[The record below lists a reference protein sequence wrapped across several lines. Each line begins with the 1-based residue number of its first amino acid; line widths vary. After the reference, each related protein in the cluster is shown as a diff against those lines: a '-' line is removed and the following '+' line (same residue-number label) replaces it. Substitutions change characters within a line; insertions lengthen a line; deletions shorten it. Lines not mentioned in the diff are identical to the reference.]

1 VAALWAYDGWNNV
14 SMVASEIRDP
24 QRNLPLALIG
34 GTLAVMAI
42 YLFANWAY
50 FHVLT
55 AAQVAANPRVAGEM
69 MRHVLG
75 NAGASAVSVAAMI
88 SIFAALNGSIL
99 TGSRVPYAAARDG
112 YFFRAVAYVSPRF
125 RTPGVSI
132 LVLTLWS
139 SVLIALSGGYKELF
153 TYVIFASWILY
164 GMATAAVIVLRIKRP
179 ELVRPYRTIGYPFV
193 PVLFVL
199 VAILLVISTL
209 KDSPWESLKGIVII
223 LAGLPFYYYW
233 RQRRLY

>member
-1 VAALWAYDGWNNV
+1 
-14 SMVASEIRDP
+14 
-24 QRNLPLALIG
+24 
-34 GTLAVMAI
+34 
-42 YLFANWAY
+42 
-50 FHVLT
+50 
-55 AAQVAANPRVAGEM
+55 
-69 MRHVLG
+69 MRQVLG
-75 NAGASAVSVAAMI
+75 AAGANAVSVAAMI

-112 YFFRAVAYVSPRF
+112 YFFHAVAYVSPRF

-132 LVLTLWS
+132 LALTLWS

-179 ELVRPYRTIGYPFV
+179 ELVRPYRTMGYPFV
-193 PVLFVL
+193 PVLFVF
-199 VAILLVISTL
+199 VACLLVISTL
-209 KDSPWESLKGIVII
+209 RDSPWESMKGIVII

-233 RQRRLY
+233 KQRRMY